1 MKRPEGRKRRLKPW
15 PHEADRLRQQS
26 YEAADEAYKLIDAAR
41 KAYLARTDASTELRK
56 ALTYVVRNPRLAE
69 AMIERAITL
78 IDEKTHDLERDLAD
92 AQRYQARICQWMTEA
107 AILGL
112 KPPTETDTDADP
124 DTEEEPADERCA
136 VTHLLA

>member
-78 IDEKTHDLERDLAD
+78 IDEKTHDLEPGPDLPMDDRGCHPRSQTTHRD
-92 AQRYQARICQWMTEA
+92 
-107 AILGL
+107 
-112 KPPTETDTDADP
+112 
-124 DTEEEPADERCA
+124 
-136 VTHLLA
+136 